1 MIVIRS
7 PRALKSKVQESIY
20 GKADLSMA
28 FLSRIIIG
36 IDVVDATG
44 TDILDLQNTTI
55 SSGPSIVWVL
65 CRVDP

>member
-1 MIVIRS
+1 
-7 PRALKSKVQESIY
+7 
-20 GKADLSMA
+20 MA
-28 FLSRIIIG
+28 FLSRIIFG

-44 TDILDLQNTTI
+44 ADILDLQNTTI